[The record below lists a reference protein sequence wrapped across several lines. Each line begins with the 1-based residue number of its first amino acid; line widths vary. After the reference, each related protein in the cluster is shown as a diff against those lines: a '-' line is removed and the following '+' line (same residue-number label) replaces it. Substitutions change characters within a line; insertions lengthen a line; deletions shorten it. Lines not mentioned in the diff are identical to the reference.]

1 MNCGLTDDVLLR
13 WIKQNRAVDTSEA
26 SASARSTTPPTAATF
41 VRRHSKMHL
50 KGQPVKGRRRP
61 GAAANGVRPEPG
73 TELTRSSE
81 RVECTRHRSASP
93 ERARVWAAADAPRAH
108 TFESATASP
117 ATASSLALELGL
129 LVRTSPRDHHARRLR
144 RLAQARC
151 VRTLFG
157 ACPSPKRGK
166 HRVERLKCRL
176 TDLGRVLGN
185 QFDLISVS
193 SILPILHNR
202 PDFSSNSSGLR
213 TAPGP
218 RCSTCV

>member
-1 MNCGLTDDVLLR
+1 MRHRSAPPERARAWAATETPRAGSFGSATASPRDGVIGSRVGSACWVRTSPRDHPAGRLRRLALATRVRPVLGACSSTQRAKPRVERSKCRLTDDVLLR

-93 ERARVWAAADAPRAH
+93 ERARVWAVADAPRAH

-117 ATASSLALELGL
+117 AAASSA
-129 LVRTSPRDHHARRLR
+129 RD
-144 RLAQARC
+144 
-151 VRTLFG
+151 
-157 ACPSPKRGK
+157 
-166 HRVERLKCRL
+166 
-176 TDLGRVLGN
+176 
-185 QFDLISVS
+185 
-193 SILPILHNR
+193 
-202 PDFSSNSSGLR
+202 
-213 TAPGP
+213 
-218 RCSTCV
+218 